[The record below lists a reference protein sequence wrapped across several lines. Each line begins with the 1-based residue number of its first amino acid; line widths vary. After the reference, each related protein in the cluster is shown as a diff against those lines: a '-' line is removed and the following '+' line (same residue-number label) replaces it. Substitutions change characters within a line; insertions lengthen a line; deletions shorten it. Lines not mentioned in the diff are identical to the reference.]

1 MIYRVPVFYSDGGK
15 AAASPES
22 MVSYARHAVGNRD
35 RGKAATVHKSTSSYA
50 RHVVGNCDGAKPTA
64 IKECFKY

>member
-22 MVSYARHAVGNRD
+22 MVSYARH
-35 RGKAATVHKSTSSYA
+35 
-50 RHVVGNCDGAKPTA
+50 VVGNCDGAKPTA